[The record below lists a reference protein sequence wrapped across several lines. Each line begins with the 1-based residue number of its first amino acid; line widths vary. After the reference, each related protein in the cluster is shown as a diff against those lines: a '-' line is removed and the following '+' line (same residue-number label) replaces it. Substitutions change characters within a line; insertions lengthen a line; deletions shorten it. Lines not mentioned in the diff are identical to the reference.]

1 MMKLPVPSFKLGTNF
16 CLLGALNLKIFLE
29 VAYFITKNLKKCIF
43 FQKLN
48 IKQMQFFD
56 YYSMEGRLSIKTALV
71 NKIELKVK
79 INQIK
84 AFCVYIDS
92 RLQTFTAINLG
103 ALCSLPFLFANKKK
117 NPVTLL
123 FYQIEP

>member
-1 MMKLPVPSFKLGTNF
+1 MMKLGTNF

-48 IKQMQFFD
+48 IKQMQFCD
-56 YYSMEGRLSIKTALV
+56 YYSMEGGLSIKTALV

-79 INQIK
+79 INRIK

-103 ALCSLPFLFANKKK
+103 ALCTLPFLFANKKK
-117 NPVTLL
+117 NPVTPL